1 MVIILKTPRLILR
14 EWREAD
20 RLPFYRLNGDP
31 DVMRYFPHLLSKKQS
46 DDFIESIRR
55 KFIQQQGWGLWAVEL
70 RAQKQFIGFVGLN
83 IPAYDLPFMPCT
95 EIGWRL
101 AKPFWRQGLAYE
113 AACSVL
119 DFAFLQQEM
128 PEIVSFTAKINRPSE
143 NLMKKLTMEKD
154 AHNFLHPALP
164 SAHPLHEHI
173 LYRLNQQQ
181 WLKNTDNF
189 TTSHC

>member
-20 RLPFYRLNGDP
+20 RLPFYRLNSDP

-46 DDFIESIRR
+46 DAFIESIRQ

-83 IPAYDLPFMPCT
+83 IPAYELLFMPCT

-113 AACSVL
+113 AARSVL

-154 AHNFLHPALP
+154 AHNFLHPELP
-164 SAHPLHEHI
+164 SAHPLQEHI

-181 WLKNTDNF
+181 WLKNSTN
-189 TTSHC
+189 

>member
-1 MVIILKTPRLILR
+1 MVIILKTPRLILW

-20 RLPFYRLNGDP
+20 WLPFYRLNSDP
-31 DVMRYFPHLLSKKQS
+31 DVMRYSYIYFKKKQS
-46 DDFIESIRR
+46 DAFTESIRQ

-70 RAQKQFIGFVGLN
+70 LAQKQFIGFVGLN

-113 AACSVL
+113 AARSVL

-128 PEIVSFTAKINRPSE
+128 PEIVSLLPLKLIVPLKI
-143 NLMKKLTMEKD
+143 
-154 AHNFLHPALP
+154 
-164 SAHPLHEHI
+164 
-173 LYRLNQQQ
+173 
-181 WLKNTDNF
+181 
-189 TTSHC
+189 

>member
-1 MVIILKTPRLILR
+1 MIIILKTPCLILR

-20 RLPFYRLNGDP
+20 RLPFYRLNSDS

-46 DDFIESIRR
+46 DAFIKSIRQ
-55 KFIQQQGWGLWAVEL
+55 KFIQQQGWGLWALKL

-113 AACSVL
+113 AARSVL

-173 LYRLNQQQ
+173 LYRLNQ
-181 WLKNTDNF
+181 
-189 TTSHC
+189 

>member
-20 RLPFYRLNGDP
+20 RLPFYRLNSDP
-31 DVMRYFPHLLSKKQS
+31 DVMRYFPHLLSKIQS
-46 DDFIESIRR
+46 DAFIDRIRQ

-70 RAQKQFIGFVGLN
+70 RAEKQFIGFVGLN

-113 AACSVL
+113 AACRVL
-119 DFAFLQQEM
+119 DFAFLQQQM
-128 PEIVSFTAKINRPSE
+128 QEIISFTAKINHPSE
-143 NLMKKLTMEKD
+143 CLMKKLAMEKD

-164 SAHPLHEHI
+164 SAHPLQQHI

-181 WLKNTDNF
+181 WLKKRANW
-189 TTSHC
+189 

>member
-1 MVIILKTPRLILR
+1 
-14 EWREAD
+14 
-20 RLPFYRLNGDP
+20 
-31 DVMRYFPHLLSKKQS
+31 
-46 DDFIESIRR
+46 
-55 KFIQQQGWGLWAVEL
+55 
-70 RAQKQFIGFVGLN
+70 
-83 IPAYDLPFMPCT
+83 MPCT

-113 AACSVL
+113 AARSVL

-154 AHNFLHPALP
+154 AYNFLHPALP
-164 SAHPLHEHI
+164 SAHPLQEHI

-181 WLKNTDNF
+181 WLKNSTN
-189 TTSHC
+189 

>member
-1 MVIILKTPRLILR
+1 MVIILNTPRLILR

-20 RLPFYRLNGDP
+20 RHPFHRLNSDP
-31 DVMRYFPHLLSKKQS
+31 DVMRYFPHLLSKIQS
-46 DDFIESIRR
+46 DAFIDSIRQ

-70 RAQKQFIGFVGLN
+70 RAKKQFIGFVGLN
-83 IPAYDLPFMPCT
+83 IPAYALPFMPCI

-113 AACSVL
+113 AAHHVL
-119 DFAFLQQEM
+119 DFAFRQRQMQE
-128 PEIVSFTAKINRPSE
+128 IISFTAKINYPSE
-143 NLMKKLTMEKD
+143 CLMKKLAMEKD

-164 SAHPLHEHI
+164 SAHPLQEHI

-181 WLKNTDNF
+181 WLKKRAN
-189 TTSHC
+189 

>member
-20 RLPFYRLNGDP
+20 RLPFYRLNSDP

-46 DDFIESIRR
+46 DAFIESIRQ

-83 IPAYDLPFMPCT
+83 IPAYDLPFMPGT

-113 AACSVL
+113 AARSVL

-164 SAHPLHEHI
+164 SAHPLQEHI

-181 WLKNTDNF
+181 WLKNSTN
-189 TTSHC
+189 